1 MWVCLTHLM
10 TSQTQYTCLNTQ
22 TARLG
27 GWVCWSPVQAVQ
39 PQDSWDSRWG
49 VKKMS
54 ECIYSTIPNSLWL
67 WKPSFVCPL
76 VLCAWCVRI
85 KWSGCYCWRKLF
97 LCELQRSQYT
107 EPSASCT
114 TAVLLPSW
122 VSRHAQAHKHTH
134 AQSTTTLLSNVVC
147 LNHRVVADATKHRH
161 VQFSSEKRER
171 QEQRAENKKIK

>member
-1 MWVCLTHLM
+1 MAVYYITYSLHV
-10 TSQTQYTCLNTQ
+10 SVFEAPDDISNTIYMLKH
-22 TARLG
+22 ADG
-27 GWVCWSPVQAVQ
+27 SVCWSPVQAVL
-39 PQDSWDSRWG
+39 PQDSWGSRWG

-54 ECIYSTIPNSLWL
+54 ECIYSLRL

-97 LCELQRSQYT
+97 LPELQRCT
-107 EPSASCT
+107 EPASCT

-122 VSRHAQAHKHTH
+122 VSRHAHKHTH
-134 AQSTTTLLSNVVC
+134 AQSTTATLLSNVVC
-147 LNHRVVADATKHRH
+147 LNHRVVADATKRRH

-171 QEQRAENKKIK
+171 QEQRAENKNGDNI